1 MPHPGVV
8 MAVALL
14 FGSIV
19 LFLWRQEMFSDG
31 HVGRFSR
38 QSNAERPKN
47 ITALVAPAIGC
58 MSLSVGFCALS
69 AFVRSYSDPAVEEP
83 SGFWLYWGHVLGR
96 AHTHLTDRRR
106 RRLHPTPI
114 AEVDVPALP
123 RGEAG
128 GATPTGSR
136 QAHRGALTG
145 QTDGGCQGDRC

>member
-1 MPHPGVV
+1 

-19 LFLWRQEMFSDG
+19 LFLWHQEMFSDG

-69 AFVRSYSDPAVEEP
+69 AFVTSYSDPPVEEP
-83 SGFWLYWGHVLGR
+83 SGFWMYWDTFWGALILISLIVAAIGFIPL
-96 AHTHLTDRRR
+96 
-106 RRLHPTPI
+106 P
-114 AEVDVPALP
+114 LP
-123 RGEAG
+123 RRSGRSGAG
-128 GATPTGSR
+128 GKPTSAQEGVDR
-136 QAHRGALTG
+136 ADGWRLPRRPVLNENIRGIL
-145 QTDGGCQGDRC
+145 